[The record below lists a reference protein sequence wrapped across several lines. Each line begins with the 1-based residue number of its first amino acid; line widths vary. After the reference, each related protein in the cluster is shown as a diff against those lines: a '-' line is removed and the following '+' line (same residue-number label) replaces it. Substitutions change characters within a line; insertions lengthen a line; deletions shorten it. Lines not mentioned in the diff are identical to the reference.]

1 MPFSFPTSNL
11 TVGQTSTQ
19 NGRQYAY
26 AGNNVWE
33 LVAAGVVAARAGQ
46 AAMRWVI
53 GRAIV
58 NAFG

>member
-1 MPFSFPTSNL
+1 VRDSIYLAAIL
-11 TVGQTSTQ
+11 T
-19 NGRQYAY
+19 
-26 AGNNVWE
+26 
-33 LVAAGVVAARAGQ
+33 AAASALLLSARAGQ